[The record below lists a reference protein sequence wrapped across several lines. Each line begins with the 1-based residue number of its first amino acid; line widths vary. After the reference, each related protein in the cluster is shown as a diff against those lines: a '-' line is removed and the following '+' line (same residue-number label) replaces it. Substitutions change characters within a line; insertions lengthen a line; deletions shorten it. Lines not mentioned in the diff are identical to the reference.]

1 MDKLRE
7 IVFCTMM
14 LGTCLYLWY
23 VEKRIDTI
31 LDEIRELLEGDDE
44 EHDET
49 ASSRNVAFAGIFK
62 GNCKLAAG

>member
-44 EHDET
+44 GHDET
-49 ASSRNVAFAGIFK
+49 AS
-62 GNCKLAAG
+62 